1 MALKLAGFLT
11 SYRDSLHFSA
21 SENFSVGKK

>member
-1 MALKLAGFLT
+1 MVLKLAEFLA
-11 SYRDSLHFSA
+11 YYKDSLHFSA

>member
-1 MALKLAGFLT
+1 MALKLAEFLT
-11 SYRDSLHFSA
+11 SCKDSLHFSA